1 MIMAKTWL
9 VLFGILFIAVNA
21 IATLLAFNITGSFLV
36 VMPTNLVIYVIAN
49 GVLAIVMVI
58 VGLNPNTN

>member
-21 IATLLAFNITGSFLV
+21 IATLLAFNITGSFLG

-49 GVLAIVMVI
+49 GVLAIIMVI